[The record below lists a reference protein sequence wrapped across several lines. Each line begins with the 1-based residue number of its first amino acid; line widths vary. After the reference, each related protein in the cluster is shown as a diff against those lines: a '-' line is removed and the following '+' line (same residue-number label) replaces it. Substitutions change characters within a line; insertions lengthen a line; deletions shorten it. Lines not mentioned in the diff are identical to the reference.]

1 MDYSKLVESLKKQ
14 DANRKCFDCGV
25 VGTTYASLNFGT
37 FVCSQCAGILRGLN
51 FKVKPLGISIFTLN
65 EYEILQKN
73 GNEKAKYIWMGLF
86 DPYKHEKPDPKN
98 YNDVKKHLI
107 KKYKEK
113 QFFRES
119 KGIHFINKSIED
131 DIKDPLEFINK
142 CKIKNIEVGPLW
154 TKKNIDPKNDGEN
167 NIKGEKSKDNKNQ
180 NNNNKVDLLGD
191 LLGIDNTN
199 NTNKNINNNQIN
211 DINDLLNGLN
221 FNNENKIEKLN
232 NKLNNVNNDKAF
244 INEKKDDDFGFDFSS
259 FSNNN
264 NSSNKTNIQKKEDIK
279 DENFGFDFSNEKSDD
294 NNKEEKEIKKNNNR
308 DNFMDFN
315 FEQNNSN
322 VNNEKNKF
330 TSDLLDF
337 DFSNN
342 NKEDQNNKQKNSNS
356 NAINNNKGETNIL
369 EFNFGENNQ
378 NKKQINNIDDNLG
391 FDFRS
396 QSQKEN
402 KIEEKKE
409 INNENMNDNLGLNFE
424 FENEKNQ
431 FNVNEPQNINSIFE
445 DPNTENINNM
455 KKNQEMQRNDNFQ
468 SLTIALDNQNQMDQI
483 NQGNFDFSSNN
494 NFVSNNDNQN
504 DKKINF
510 NFDQIMNNQK

>member
-154 TKKNIDPKNDGEN
+154 TKKNIDQKNDGEN

-180 NNNNKVDLLGD
+180 KFQLISTSYKITENRKNEINIKSPKNKELKEINPPKKRPHSIKYNHIKIKTNLKKLG
-191 LLGIDNTN
+191 
-199 NTNKNINNNQIN
+199 NIF
-211 DINDLLNGLN
+211 DIN
-221 FNNENKIEKLN
+221 EV
-232 NKLNNVNNDKAF
+232 NVNKKIGEQVDKYIIGKILGKGAYATVNLATDKASK
-244 INEKKDDDFGFDFSS
+244 INYAMKIYKKR
-259 FSNNN
+259 
-264 NSSNKTNIQKKEDIK
+264 DIK
-279 DENFGFDFSNEKSDD
+279 DKVRKKCVDNEI
-294 NNKEEKEIKKNNNR
+294 EILKKIDHKNIIKLIEVI
-308 DNFMDFN
+308 DLKDYILIIQELFMGISLG
-315 FEQNNSN
+315 EYHKKYWKT
-322 VNNEKNKF
+322 E
-330 TSDLLDF
+330 DL
-337 DFSNN
+337 
-342 NKEDQNNKQKNSNS
+342 
-356 NAINNNKGETNIL
+356 T
-369 EFNFGENNQ
+369 
-378 NKKQINNIDDNLG
+378 KK
-391 FDFRS
+391 
-396 QSQKEN
+396 K
-402 KIEEKKE
+402 EEKKE
-409 INNENMNDNLGLNFE
+409 
-424 FENEKNQ
+424 
-431 FNVNEPQNINSIFE
+431 
-445 DPNTENINNM
+445 
-455 KKNQEMQRNDNFQ
+455 
-468 SLTIALDNQNQMDQI
+468 
-483 NQGNFDFSSNN
+483 
-494 NFVSNNDNQN
+494 
-504 DKKINF
+504 
-510 NFDQIMNNQK
+510 